1 MATGNLGASSVQPE
15 FLNSR
20 WKSVTQVSEQAGF
33 SRPDPVKRI
42 RSVTVVLTVLLSG
55 RPPESH
61 LEEFLRL
68 RNFVLQ
74 VPAGAAEGP
83 DGRRRNV
90 LETEPVPGQICRASE
105 EMKENKKKLQKETES
120 AAETPG
126 SAALISFS

>member
-1 MATGNLGASSVQPE
+1 MATGSLGALSVQPE

-68 RNFVLQ
+68 RNFILQ

-90 LETEPVPGQICRASE
+90 LETEPGQICRASE